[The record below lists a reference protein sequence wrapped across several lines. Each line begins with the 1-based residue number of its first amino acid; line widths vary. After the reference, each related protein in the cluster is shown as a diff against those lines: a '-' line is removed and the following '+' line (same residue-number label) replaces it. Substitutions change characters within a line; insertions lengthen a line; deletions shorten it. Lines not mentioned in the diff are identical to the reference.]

1 MIARLWGSGPARR
14 KSTLLELQ
22 VVSSQARNLPHQS
35 FSRSWLR
42 CTTYGSSWPGKESR
56 LQRSCFR
63 GGTEVKYVSSRSEI
77 FRKLY
82 CIYEWHVLYL
92 LHGQWWWR
100 ELTISHMITPDV
112 VVFLHN
118 EWWAS
123 IFPANRISSDKQVAY
138 FQRLDEIKGRS
149 KVVKNR
155 RLENEA
161 GGIPGYLSGWYCSN
175 WIFDVMIIVHEC
187 SWS

>member
-1 MIARLWGSGPARR
+1 MDPRDLA
-14 KSTLLELQ
+14 KSRDCSAH
-22 VVSSQARNLPHQS
+22 VFV
-35 FSRSWLR
+35 
-42 CTTYGSSWPGKESR
+42 
-56 LQRSCFR
+56 

-77 FRKLY
+77 FRNLY

-100 ELTISHMITPDV
+100 ELTISHMIPPHV
-112 VVFLHN
+112 VVFCIMSDEHL
-118 EWWAS
+118 S
-123 IFPANRISSDKQVAY
+123 PAKGISSDKQVAY

-155 RLENEA
+155 PLETEA
-161 GGIPGYLSGWYCSN
+161 RGIPGYISGWYCSN

-187 SWS
+187 SWSKGDSHLIMKDF